1 MELEDGLTIHFKTKV
16 DDENHVK
23 SVFEQT
29 EGEVHMQIIRL
40 SDNIQLNDFEFH
52 GANEEV
58 FSSASWNE
66 EIRIIDGKQT
76 IIKGVINRS
85 SIRKKIKKKILCK
98 MYNGVY
104 KNEDIRFEDLKN
116 EYIELPLN
124 IEEKGVLKSSV
135 AQKSN
140 RLELGEIIV
149 NKRDY
154 KQLYFKLKNELGKQ
168 NIMLI
173 EMNGICQYVL
183 FNLMTSDGI
192 KGYGYKNVINTNLV
206 YRIGERIESKSQIF
220 LGTDIYSCLEKTF
233 AETAWEKLC
242 EKVNLKKFVPND
254 IDELIIQS
262 NVLAKIVYIYYFTMH
277 VNNLKNRS
285 MEISEFLTIKLN
297 DFDNKTVGGNID
309 GSGRALKEQYICKE
323 GKVSLSYRS
332 LRRYDYRENIR
343 YKLDKIKILSGNI
356 DIELK
361 KKGHIVLVDKICGIE
376 ESFNP
381 ITMDFTAFLYGK
393 EYQHGK
399 LKSRIEISTKI
410 NLEDILIKICGV
422 GNKCKYELD
431 GNILAPDVVVKR
443 TILK

>member
-76 IIKGVINRS
+76 IIKGVINGS

-277 VNNLKNRS
+277 VNNLKT
-285 MEISEFLTIKLN
+285 EAWKLVN
-297 DFDNKTVGGNID
+297 F
-309 GSGRALKEQYICKE
+309 
-323 GKVSLSYRS
+323 
-332 LRRYDYRENIR
+332 
-343 YKLDKIKILSGNI
+343 
-356 DIELK
+356 
-361 KKGHIVLVDKICGIE
+361 
-376 ESFNP
+376 
-381 ITMDFTAFLYGK
+381 
-393 EYQHGK
+393 
-399 LKSRIEISTKI
+399 
-410 NLEDILIKICGV
+410 
-422 GNKCKYELD
+422 
-431 GNILAPDVVVKR
+431 
-443 TILK
+443 

>member
-1 MELEDGLTIHFKTKV
+1 
-16 DDENHVK
+16 
-23 SVFEQT
+23 
-29 EGEVHMQIIRL
+29 
-40 SDNIQLNDFEFH
+40 
-52 GANEEV
+52 
-58 FSSASWNE
+58 
-66 EIRIIDGKQT
+66 
-76 IIKGVINRS
+76 
-85 SIRKKIKKKILCK
+85 
-98 MYNGVY
+98 
-104 KNEDIRFEDLKN
+104 
-116 EYIELPLN
+116 
-124 IEEKGVLKSSV
+124 
-135 AQKSN
+135 
-140 RLELGEIIV
+140 
-149 NKRDY
+149 
-154 KQLYFKLKNELGKQ
+154 
-168 NIMLI
+168 
-173 EMNGICQYVL
+173 
-183 FNLMTSDGI
+183 
-192 KGYGYKNVINTNLV
+192 
-206 YRIGERIESKSQIF
+206 
-220 LGTDIYSCLEKTF
+220 
-233 AETAWEKLC
+233 
-242 EKVNLKKFVPND
+242 
-254 IDELIIQS
+254 
-262 NVLAKIVYIYYFTMH
+262 
-277 VNNLKNRS
+277 

-361 KKGHIVLVDKICGIE
+361 KKGHIVLVDKIWGIE

>member
-76 IIKGVINRS
+76 IIKGVINGS

-343 YKLDKIKILSGNI
+343 I
-356 DIELK
+356 
-361 KKGHIVLVDKICGIE
+361 
-376 ESFNP
+376 
-381 ITMDFTAFLYGK
+381 
-393 EYQHGK
+393 
-399 LKSRIEISTKI
+399 
-410 NLEDILIKICGV
+410 
-422 GNKCKYELD
+422 
-431 GNILAPDVVVKR
+431 
-443 TILK
+443 

>member
-76 IIKGVINRS
+76 IIKGVINGS

-116 EYIELPLN
+116 EYI
-124 IEEKGVLKSSV
+124 
-135 AQKSN
+135 
-140 RLELGEIIV
+140 
-149 NKRDY
+149 
-154 KQLYFKLKNELGKQ
+154 
-168 NIMLI
+168 
-173 EMNGICQYVL
+173 
-183 FNLMTSDGI
+183 
-192 KGYGYKNVINTNLV
+192 
-206 YRIGERIESKSQIF
+206 
-220 LGTDIYSCLEKTF
+220 
-233 AETAWEKLC
+233 
-242 EKVNLKKFVPND
+242 
-254 IDELIIQS
+254 
-262 NVLAKIVYIYYFTMH
+262 
-277 VNNLKNRS
+277 
-285 MEISEFLTIKLN
+285 
-297 DFDNKTVGGNID
+297 
-309 GSGRALKEQYICKE
+309 
-323 GKVSLSYRS
+323 
-332 LRRYDYRENIR
+332 
-343 YKLDKIKILSGNI
+343 
-356 DIELK
+356 
-361 KKGHIVLVDKICGIE
+361 
-376 ESFNP
+376 
-381 ITMDFTAFLYGK
+381 
-393 EYQHGK
+393 
-399 LKSRIEISTKI
+399 
-410 NLEDILIKICGV
+410 LIKICGV